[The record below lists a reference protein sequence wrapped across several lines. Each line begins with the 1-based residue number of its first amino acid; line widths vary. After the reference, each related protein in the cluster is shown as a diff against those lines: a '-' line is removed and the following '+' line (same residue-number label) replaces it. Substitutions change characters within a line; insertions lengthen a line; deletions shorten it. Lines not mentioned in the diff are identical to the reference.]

1 MCVGGWVSERVSH
14 HIRRVCRYIYV
25 RSDFGCVPYIRCPRI
40 CLRMIRMMML
50 RTRSN
55 VDDTPRILKCFS
67 FYFFFSDIAVSSF
80 FCLSV
85 CLSVYTYIRIKQP
98 LIPIHISVQ
107 SYILLH
113 PPHLSRILRSL
124 LSLIR
129 QQRSSTR
136 KHIALG
142 RIKQESIIE
151 ILFAIINIHTLVI
164 IRWTASMRSHMR
176 TMHLRADFGQDQMNC
191 STHNIISPG
200 FVKGSKRLFL
210 EL

>member
-55 VDDTPRILKCFS
+55 VDDTLTNSYIF
-67 FYFFFSDIAVSSF
+67 FFQFFFSDIAVFSF

-85 CLSVYTYIRIKQP
+85 CLHIYLYRTT

-129 QQRSSTR
+129 QQWSSTR

-200 FVKGSKRLFL
+200 FVKGSKGLLL

>member
-25 RSDFGCVPYIRCPRI
+25 RSDFGCVPYIRCLRI

-50 RTRSN
+50 RRRSN
-55 VDDTPRILKCFS
+55 VDDTLTNS
-67 FYFFFSDIAVSSF
+67 YMFFFLFFFLILQSF
-80 FCLSV
+80 LFSV
-85 CLSVYTYIRIKQP
+85 CLSVYTYICIKRP
-98 LIPIHISVQ
+98 CFSFTFLYNPT
-107 SYILLH
+107 ILLH

-191 STHNIISPG
+191 STHDIISPG
-200 FVKGSKRLFL
+200 FVKRSKRLFL

>member
-1 MCVGGWVSERVSH
+1 MTLHEFL
-14 HIRRVCRYIYV
+14 YV
-25 RSDFGCVPYIRCPRI
+25 FLSI
-40 CLRMIRMMML
+40 
-50 RTRSN
+50 
-55 VDDTPRILKCFS
+55 
-67 FYFFFSDIAVSSF
+67 FFSDIAVSF
-80 FCLSV
+80 FFSLSV
-85 CLSVYTYIRIKQP
+85 CLHIYLYQTT

-113 PPHLSRILRSL
+113 PPHFSRILRSL

-136 KHIALG
+136 KHITLG

>member
-1 MCVGGWVSERVSH
+1 MWVGGWVLERVSH

-25 RSDFGCVPYIRCPRI
+25 RSDFGCVSYIRCLRI

-55 VDDTPRILKCFS
+55 VDDTLTNS
-67 FYFFFSDIAVSSF
+67 YMFFFLFFFLILQSLLSSV
-80 FCLSV
+80 CLSV
-85 CLSVYTYIRIKQP
+85 CLHIYLYQTT
-98 LIPIHISVQ
+98 LIPIHLSVQ

-129 QQRSSTR
+129 QQWSSTG

-176 TMHLRADFGQDQMNC
+176 TMHLRADFGQNQMNC
-191 STHNIISPG
+191 STHDIISPG
-200 FVKGSKRLFL
+200 FVKGSKRLLL